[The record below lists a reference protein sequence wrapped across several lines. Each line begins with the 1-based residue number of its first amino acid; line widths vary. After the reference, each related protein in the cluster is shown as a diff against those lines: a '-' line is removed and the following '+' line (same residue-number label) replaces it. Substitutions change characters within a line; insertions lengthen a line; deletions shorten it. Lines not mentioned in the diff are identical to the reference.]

1 MVSGLSVVERRERER
16 ERESDREREREK
28 EESASWPM
36 YRCTLSVP

>member
-1 MVSGLSVVERRERER
+1 MVSGVSVVERRERER